1 MTQAAITK
9 RLRDWGKAV
18 RTTAFK
24 FSLLFTLAS
33 SFVTG
38 ISMYTLYRSAEKEIR
53 EQIDSRLLAETTSL
67 RRRFEE
73 RTSIGLYTPVLGII
87 ERVPGDPNITFCV
100 TARSGG
106 TNSVSGYSDN
116 NPFTNGFA
124 TNSPIS
130 APSDGVS
137 TSVDSNVADLIILD
151 SSVADL
157 CRINTADA
165 DNSVG
170 SSMRINLVMRV
181 VVVNTADNR
190 YTLITAYDTTNERKM
205 LRRMLDNTIYVT
217 GFLILIAFI
226 GAFLIGYTIIHSISR
241 ISRTARRIVDGDFAE
256 RVPIRAN
263 DADEMNQLADDLN
276 HMLDRIEAL
285 ITSQRQVTNNI
296 AHDLRSPL
304 NRLRNRMEVAL
315 LDRNS
320 DNKTLRDVIADSV
333 EDAENLLKT
342 FNALLSIAQ
351 VESRA
356 KDDFTHT
363 SLSDI
368 CEDLAELYDVLS
380 EDGEHT
386 FAASIE
392 PGLDIMGNRQLIAQA
407 ITNLLDNAV
416 KYTPSGGNIRLS
428 AEKRGDNILINVAD
442 NGKGIPPDK
451 RDDVLKRFVRLDS
464 ARSTPGNGLGLSLV
478 SAIVALHNGS
488 LTLHDNKPGLRIQIT
503 LPTETAYLRRQHE
516 SQY

>member
-1 MTQAAITK
+1 MTQTAITK

-100 TARSGG
+100 TAKSPPSGSNG
-106 TNSVSGYSDN
+106 L
-116 NPFTNGFA
+116 PFTNRNNNAPA
-124 TNSPIS
+124 TIDTS
-130 APSDGVS
+130 A
-137 TSVDSNVADLIILD
+137 ADLIILD

-157 CRINTADA
+157 CRINPATDP
-165 DNSVG
+165 G
-170 SSMRINLVMRV
+170 SDMRINLVMRV
-181 VVVNTADNR
+181 VIVNTADNR

-205 LRRMLDNTIYVT
+205 LKRMLDNSIYVT
-217 GFLILIAFI
+217 GLLLIASFI
-226 GAFLIGYTIIHSISR
+226 GSFLIGYTIIHSISR
-241 ISRTARRIVDGDFAE
+241 ISRTARRIVDGDFSE
-256 RVPIRAN
+256 RVPTHAN
-263 DADEMNQLADDLN
+263 DADEMSQLADDLN

-304 NRLRNRMEVAL
+304 NRMRNRMEVAL

-320 DNKTLRDVIADSV
+320 EAAALREVIADSV

-342 FNALLSIAQ
+342 FNALLNIAQ

-356 KDDFTHT
+356 KDDFKHE
-363 SLSDI
+363 SLSAI
-368 CEDLAELYDVLS
+368 CDDLAELYDVMT
-380 EDGEHT
+380 EEGEHS
-386 FAASIE
+386 FAAHIE
-392 PGLDIMGNRQLIAQA
+392 RGLDIMGNRQLIAQA

-416 KYTPSGGNIRLS
+416 KYTPSGGHITLS
-428 AEKRGDNILINVAD
+428 AEQRGENIHVSVGDN
-442 NGKGIPPDK
+442 GHGIPPDK
-451 RDDVLKRFVRLDS
+451 RDDVLKRFVRLDR

-488 LTLHDNKPGLRIQIT
+488 LQLHDNKPGLRIEIT
-503 LPTETAYLRRQHE
+503 LPSETAYLRRQNE
-516 SQY
+516 SEF

>member
-1 MTQAAITK
+1 MTQTAITK

-100 TARSGG
+100 TAKSPPSGSNG
-106 TNSVSGYSDN
+106 L
-116 NPFTNGFA
+116 PFTNRNNNAPA
-124 TNSPIS
+124 TIDTS
-130 APSDGVS
+130 A
-137 TSVDSNVADLIILD
+137 ADLIILD

-157 CRINTADA
+157 CRINPATDP
-165 DNSVG
+165 G
-170 SSMRINLVMRV
+170 SDMRINLVMRV
-181 VVVNTADNR
+181 VIVNTADNR

-205 LRRMLDNTIYVT
+205 LKRMLDNSIYVT
-217 GFLILIAFI
+217 GLLLIASFI
-226 GAFLIGYTIIHSISR
+226 GSFLIGYTIIHSISR

-315 LDRNS
+315 LDRSS
-320 DNKTLRDVIADSV
+320 DTKTLRDVIADSV

-392 PGLDIMGNRQLIAQA
+392 PDLDIMGNRQLIAQA

>member
-1 MTQAAITK
+1 MTQTAITK

-18 RTTAFK
+18 KTTAFK

-100 TARSGG
+100 TAKSPPSGSNG
-106 TNSVSGYSDN
+106 L
-116 NPFTNGFA
+116 PFTNRNNNAPA
-124 TNSPIS
+124 TIETS
-130 APSDGVS
+130 A
-137 TSVDSNVADLIILD
+137 ADLIILD

-157 CRINTADA
+157 CRINPATDP
-165 DNSVG
+165 G
-170 SSMRINLVMRV
+170 SDMRINLVMRV
-181 VVVNTADNR
+181 VIVNTADNR

-205 LRRMLDNTIYVT
+205 LKRMLDNSIYVT
-217 GFLILIAFI
+217 GLLLIASFI
-226 GAFLIGYTIIHSISR
+226 GSFLIGYTIIHSISR
-241 ISRTARRIVDGDFAE
+241 ISRTARRIVDGDFSE
-256 RVPIRAN
+256 RVPTRAN
-263 DADEMNQLADDLN
+263 DADEMSQLADDLN

-304 NRLRNRMEVAL
+304 NRMRNRMEVAL

-320 DNKTLRDVIADSV
+320 EAAALREVIADSV

-342 FNALLSIAQ
+342 FNALLNIAQ

-356 KDDFTHT
+356 KDDFKHE
-363 SLSDI
+363 SLSAI
-368 CEDLAELYDVLS
+368 CDDLAELYDVMT
-380 EDGEHT
+380 EEGEHS
-386 FAASIE
+386 FEAHIE
-392 PGLDIMGNRQLIAQA
+392 RGLDIMGNRQLIAQA

-416 KYTPSGGNIRLS
+416 KYTPSGGHITLTAEQRGENIHVS
-428 AEKRGDNILINVAD
+428 VGDN
-442 NGKGIPPDK
+442 GHGIPPDK

-488 LTLHDNKPGLRIQIT
+488 LQLHDNKPGLRIEIT
-503 LPTETAYLRRQHE
+503 LPSETAYLRRQNE
-516 SQY
+516 SEF

>member
-1 MTQAAITK
+1 MTQTAITK

-100 TARSGG
+100 TAKSPPSGSNG
-106 TNSVSGYSDN
+106 L
-116 NPFTNGFA
+116 PFTNRNNNAPA
-124 TNSPIS
+124 TIDTS
-130 APSDGVS
+130 A
-137 TSVDSNVADLIILD
+137 ADLIILD

-157 CRINTADA
+157 CRINPATDP
-165 DNSVG
+165 G
-170 SSMRINLVMRV
+170 SDMRINLVMRV
-181 VVVNTADNR
+181 VIVNTADNR

-205 LRRMLDNTIYVT
+205 LKRMLDNTIYVT
-217 GFLILIAFI
+217 AFLILISFI
-226 GAFLIGYTIIHSISR
+226 GSFLIGYTIIHSISR

-263 DADEMNQLADDLN
+263 DTDEMNQLADDLN

-304 NRLRNRMEVAL
+304 NRMRNRMEVAL

-320 DNKTLRDVIADSV
+320 EAGALREVIADSV

-342 FNALLSIAQ
+342 FNALLNIAQ

-356 KDDFTHT
+356 KDDFKHE
-363 SLSDI
+363 SLSAI
-368 CEDLAELYDVLS
+368 CDDLAELYDVMT
-380 EDGEHT
+380 EEGEHS
-386 FAASIE
+386 FEAHIE
-392 PGLDIMGNRQLIAQA
+392 RGLDIMGNRQLIAQA

-416 KYTPSGGNIRLS
+416 KYTPSGGHITLS
-428 AEKRGDNILINVAD
+428 AEQRGENIHVSVGDN
-442 NGKGIPPDK
+442 GHGIPPDK

-488 LTLHDNKPGLRIQIT
+488 LQLHDNKPGLRIEIT
-503 LPTETAYLRRQHE
+503 LPSETAYLRRQNE
-516 SQY
+516 SAF

>member
-1 MTQAAITK
+1 MTQTAITK

-100 TARSGG
+100 TAKSPPSGSNG
-106 TNSVSGYSDN
+106 L
-116 NPFTNGFA
+116 PFTNRNNNAPA
-124 TNSPIS
+124 TIDTS
-130 APSDGVS
+130 A
-137 TSVDSNVADLIILD
+137 ADLIILD

-157 CRINTADA
+157 CRINPATDP
-165 DNSVG
+165 G
-170 SSMRINLVMRV
+170 SDMRINLVMRV
-181 VVVNTADNR
+181 VIVNTADNR

-205 LRRMLDNTIYVT
+205 LKRMLDNSIYVT
-217 GFLILIAFI
+217 GLLLIASFI
-226 GAFLIGYTIIHSISR
+226 GSFLIGYTIIHSISR
-241 ISRTARRIVDGDFAE
+241 ISRTARRIVDGDFSE
-256 RVPIRAN
+256 RVPTHAN
-263 DADEMNQLADDLN
+263 DADEMSQLADDLN

-304 NRLRNRMEVAL
+304 NRMRNRMEVAL

-320 DNKTLRDVIADSV
+320 EAATLREVIADSV

-342 FNALLSIAQ
+342 FNALLNIAQ

-356 KDDFTHT
+356 KDDFKHE
-363 SLSDI
+363 SLSAI
-368 CEDLAELYDVLS
+368 CDDLAELYDVMT
-380 EDGEHT
+380 EEGEHS
-386 FAASIE
+386 FEAHIE
-392 PGLDIMGNRQLIAQA
+392 RGLDIMGNRQLIAQA

-416 KYTPSGGNIRLS
+416 KYTPSGGHITLTAEQRGENIHVS
-428 AEKRGDNILINVAD
+428 VGDN
-442 NGKGIPPDK
+442 GHGIPPDK

-488 LTLHDNKPGLRIQIT
+488 LQLHDNKPGLRIEIT
-503 LPTETAYLRRQHE
+503 LPSETAYLRRQNE
-516 SQY
+516 SEF

>member
-1 MTQAAITK
+1 MTQTAITK

-100 TARSGG
+100 TAKSPPSGSNG
-106 TNSVSGYSDN
+106 L
-116 NPFTNGFA
+116 PFTNRNNNAPA
-124 TNSPIS
+124 TIDTS
-130 APSDGVS
+130 A
-137 TSVDSNVADLIILD
+137 ADLIILD

-157 CRINTADA
+157 CRINPATDP
-165 DNSVG
+165 G
-170 SSMRINLVMRV
+170 SDMRINLVMRV
-181 VVVNTADNR
+181 VIVNTADNR

-205 LRRMLDNTIYVT
+205 LKRMLDNSIYVT
-217 GFLILIAFI
+217 GLLLIASFI
-226 GAFLIGYTIIHSISR
+226 GSFLIGYTIIHSISR
-241 ISRTARRIVDGDFAE
+241 ISRTARRIVDGDFSE
-256 RVPIRAN
+256 RVPTHAN
-263 DADEMNQLADDLN
+263 DADEMSQLADDLN

-304 NRLRNRMEVAL
+304 NRMRNRMEVAL

-320 DNKTLRDVIADSV
+320 EAGALREVIADSV

-342 FNALLSIAQ
+342 FNALLNIAQ

-356 KDDFTHT
+356 KDDFKHE
-363 SLSDI
+363 SLSAI
-368 CEDLAELYDVLS
+368 CDDLAELYDVMT
-380 EDGEHT
+380 EEGEHS
-386 FAASIE
+386 FEAHIE
-392 PGLDIMGNRQLIAQA
+392 RGLDIMGNRQLIAQA

-416 KYTPSGGNIRLS
+416 KYTPSGGHITLS
-428 AEKRGDNILINVAD
+428 AEQRGENIHVSVGDN
-442 NGKGIPPDK
+442 GHGIPPDK
-451 RDDVLKRFVRLDS
+451 RDEVLKRFVRLDS

-488 LTLHDNKPGLRIQIT
+488 LQLHDNKPGLRIEIT
-503 LPTETAYLRRQHE
+503 LPSETAYLRRQNE
-516 SQY
+516 SEL

>member
-1 MTQAAITK
+1 MTQTAITK

-100 TARSGG
+100 TAKSPPSGSNG
-106 TNSVSGYSDN
+106 L
-116 NPFTNGFA
+116 PFTNRNNNAPA
-124 TNSPIS
+124 TIDTS
-130 APSDGVS
+130 A
-137 TSVDSNVADLIILD
+137 ADLIILD

-157 CRINTADA
+157 CRINPATDP
-165 DNSVG
+165 G
-170 SSMRINLVMRV
+170 SDMRINLVMRV
-181 VVVNTADNR
+181 VIVNTADNR

-205 LRRMLDNTIYVT
+205 LKRMLDNSIYVT
-217 GFLILIAFI
+217 GLLLIASFI
-226 GAFLIGYTIIHSISR
+226 GSFLIGYTIIHSISR
-241 ISRTARRIVDGDFAE
+241 ISRTARRIVDGDFSE
-256 RVPIRAN
+256 RVPTHAN
-263 DADEMNQLADDLN
+263 DADEMSQLADDLN

-304 NRLRNRMEVAL
+304 NRMRNRMEVAL

-320 DNKTLRDVIADSV
+320 EAAALREVIADSV

-342 FNALLSIAQ
+342 FNALLNIAQ

-356 KDDFTHT
+356 KDDFKHE
-363 SLSDI
+363 SLSAI
-368 CEDLAELYDVLS
+368 CDDLAELYDVMT
-380 EDGEHT
+380 EEGEHS
-386 FAASIE
+386 FEAHIE
-392 PGLDIMGNRQLIAQA
+392 RGLDIMGNRQLIAQA

-416 KYTPSGGNIRLS
+416 KYTPSGGHITLTAEQRGENIHVS
-428 AEKRGDNILINVAD
+428 VGDN
-442 NGKGIPPDK
+442 GHGIPPDK
-451 RDDVLKRFVRLDS
+451 RNDVLKRFVRLDS

-488 LTLHDNKPGLRIQIT
+488 LQLHDNKPGLRIEIT
-503 LPTETAYLRRQHE
+503 LPSETAYLRRQNE
-516 SQY
+516 SEF

>member
-1 MTQAAITK
+1 MTQTAITK

-100 TARSGG
+100 TAKSPPSGSNG
-106 TNSVSGYSDN
+106 L
-116 NPFTNGFA
+116 PFTNRNNNAPA
-124 TNSPIS
+124 TIDTS
-130 APSDGVS
+130 A
-137 TSVDSNVADLIILD
+137 ADLIILD

-157 CRINTADA
+157 CRINPATDP
-165 DNSVG
+165 G
-170 SSMRINLVMRV
+170 SDMRINLVMRV
-181 VVVNTADNR
+181 VIVNTADNR

-205 LRRMLDNTIYVT
+205 LKRMLDNTIYVT
-217 GFLILIAFI
+217 AFLILISFI
-226 GAFLIGYTIIHSISR
+226 GSFLIGYTIIHSISR

-263 DADEMNQLADDLN
+263 DTDEMNQLADDLN
-276 HMLDRIEAL
+276 HMLDRIDAL

-304 NRLRNRMEVAL
+304 NRMRNRMEVAL

-320 DNKTLRDVIADSV
+320 EAAALREVIADSV

-342 FNALLSIAQ
+342 FNALLNIAQ

-356 KDDFTHT
+356 KDDFKHE
-363 SLSDI
+363 SLSAI
-368 CEDLAELYDVLS
+368 CDDLAELYDVMT
-380 EDGEHT
+380 EEGEHS
-386 FAASIE
+386 FEAHIE
-392 PGLDIMGNRQLIAQA
+392 RGLDIMGNRQLIAQA

-416 KYTPSGGNIRLS
+416 KYTPSGGHITLTAEQRGENIHVS
-428 AEKRGDNILINVAD
+428 VGDN
-442 NGKGIPPDK
+442 GHGIPPDK

-488 LTLHDNKPGLRIQIT
+488 LQLHDNKPGLRIEIT
-503 LPTETAYLRRQHE
+503 LPSETAYLRRQNE
-516 SQY
+516 SEF

>member
-1 MTQAAITK
+1 MTQTAITK

-100 TARSGG
+100 TAKSPPSGSNG
-106 TNSVSGYSDN
+106 L
-116 NPFTNGFA
+116 PFTGRNTTTPDSFNA
-124 TNSPIS
+124 S
-130 APSDGVS
+130 A
-137 TSVDSNVADLIILD
+137 ADLIILD

-157 CRINTADA
+157 CRINPATDP
-165 DNSVG
+165 G
-170 SSMRINLVMRV
+170 SDMRINLVMRV
-181 VVVNTADNR
+181 VIVNTADNR

-205 LRRMLDNTIYVT
+205 LKRMLDNSIYVT
-217 GFLILIAFI
+217 GLLLIASFI
-226 GAFLIGYTIIHSISR
+226 GSFLIGYTIIHSISR
-241 ISRTARRIVDGDFAE
+241 ISRTARRIVDGDFSE
-256 RVPIRAN
+256 RVPTRAN
-263 DADEMNQLADDLN
+263 DADEMSQLADDLN

-304 NRLRNRMEVAL
+304 NRMRNRMEVAL

-320 DNKTLRDVIADSV
+320 EASALREVIADSV

-342 FNALLSIAQ
+342 FNALLNIAQ

-356 KDDFTHT
+356 KDDFKHE
-363 SLSDI
+363 SLSAI
-368 CEDLAELYDVLS
+368 CDDLAELYDVMT
-380 EDGEHT
+380 EEGEHS
-386 FAASIE
+386 FEAHIE
-392 PGLDIMGNRQLIAQA
+392 RGLDIMGNRQLIAQA

-416 KYTPSGGNIRLS
+416 KYTPSGGHITLTAEQRGENIHVS
-428 AEKRGDNILINVAD
+428 VGDN
-442 NGKGIPPDK
+442 GHGIPPDK
-451 RDDVLKRFVRLDS
+451 RNDVLKRFVRLDS

-488 LTLHDNKPGLRIQIT
+488 LQLHDNKPGLRIEIT
-503 LPTETAYLRRQHE
+503 LPSETAYLRRQNE
-516 SQY
+516 SEF

>member
-1 MTQAAITK
+1 MTQTAITK

-100 TARSGG
+100 TAKSPPSGSNG
-106 TNSVSGYSDN
+106 L
-116 NPFTNGFA
+116 PFTNRNNNAPA
-124 TNSPIS
+124 TIDTS
-130 APSDGVS
+130 A
-137 TSVDSNVADLIILD
+137 ADLIILD

-157 CRINTADA
+157 CRINPATAP
-165 DNSVG
+165 G
-170 SSMRINLVMRV
+170 SDMRINLVMRV
-181 VVVNTADNR
+181 VIVNTADNR

-205 LRRMLDNTIYVT
+205 LKRMLDNSIYVT
-217 GFLILIAFI
+217 GLLLIASFI
-226 GAFLIGYTIIHSISR
+226 GSFLIGYTIIHSISR
-241 ISRTARRIVDGDFAE
+241 ISRTARRIVDGDFSE
-256 RVPIRAN
+256 RVPTHAN
-263 DADEMNQLADDLN
+263 DADEMSQLADDLN

-304 NRLRNRMEVAL
+304 NRMRNRMEVAL

-320 DNKTLRDVIADSV
+320 EAAALREVIADSV

-342 FNALLSIAQ
+342 FNALLNIAQ

-356 KDDFTHT
+356 KDDFKHE
-363 SLSDI
+363 SLSAI
-368 CEDLAELYDVLS
+368 CDDLAELYDVMT
-380 EDGEHT
+380 EEGEHS
-386 FAASIE
+386 FEAHIE
-392 PGLDIMGNRQLIAQA
+392 RGLDIMGNRQLIAQA

-416 KYTPSGGNIRLS
+416 KYTPSGGHITLTAEQRGENIHVS
-428 AEKRGDNILINVAD
+428 VGDN
-442 NGKGIPPDK
+442 GHGIPPDK

-488 LTLHDNKPGLRIQIT
+488 LQLHDNKPGLRIEIT
-503 LPTETAYLRRQHE
+503 LPSETAYLRRQNE
-516 SQY
+516 SEF

>member
-1 MTQAAITK
+1 MTQTAITK

-100 TARSGG
+100 TAKSPPSGSNG
-106 TNSVSGYSDN
+106 L
-116 NPFTNGFA
+116 PFTNRNNNAPA
-124 TNSPIS
+124 TIDTS
-130 APSDGVS
+130 A
-137 TSVDSNVADLIILD
+137 ADLIILD

-157 CRINTADA
+157 CRINPATDP
-165 DNSVG
+165 G
-170 SSMRINLVMRV
+170 SDMRINLVMRV
-181 VVVNTADNR
+181 VIVNTADNR

-205 LRRMLDNTIYVT
+205 LKRMLDNSIYVT
-217 GFLILIAFI
+217 GLLLIASFI
-226 GAFLIGYTIIHSISR
+226 GSFLIGYTIIHSISR
-241 ISRTARRIVDGDFAE
+241 ISRTARRIVDGDFSE
-256 RVPIRAN
+256 RVPPRAN
-263 DADEMNQLADDLN
+263 DADEMSQLADDLN

-304 NRLRNRMEVAL
+304 NRMRNRMEVAL

-320 DNKTLRDVIADSV
+320 EAGALREVIADSV

-342 FNALLSIAQ
+342 FNALLNIAQ

-356 KDDFTHT
+356 KDDFKHE
-363 SLSDI
+363 SLSAI
-368 CEDLAELYDVLS
+368 CDDLAELYDVMT
-380 EDGEHT
+380 EEGEHS
-386 FAASIE
+386 FEAHIE
-392 PGLDIMGNRQLIAQA
+392 RGLDIMGNRQLIAQA

-416 KYTPSGGNIRLS
+416 KYTPSGGHITLTAEQRGENIHVS
-428 AEKRGDNILINVAD
+428 VSD
-442 NGKGIPPDK
+442 NGHGIPPDK

-488 LTLHDNKPGLRIQIT
+488 LQLHDNKPGLRIEIT
-503 LPTETAYLRRQHE
+503 LPSETAWLRRQNE
-516 SQY
+516 SEF

>member
-1 MTQAAITK
+1 MTQTAITK

-18 RTTAFK
+18 KTTAFK

-100 TARSGG
+100 TAKSPPSGSNG
-106 TNSVSGYSDN
+106 L
-116 NPFTNGFA
+116 PFTNRNNNAPA
-124 TNSPIS
+124 TIDTS
-130 APSDGVS
+130 A
-137 TSVDSNVADLIILD
+137 ADLIILD

-157 CRINTADA
+157 CRINPATDP
-165 DNSVG
+165 G
-170 SSMRINLVMRV
+170 SDMRINLVMRV
-181 VVVNTADNR
+181 VIVNTADNR

-205 LRRMLDNTIYVT
+205 LKRMLDNSIYVT
-217 GFLILIAFI
+217 GLLLIASFI
-226 GAFLIGYTIIHSISR
+226 GSFLIGYTIIHSISR
-241 ISRTARRIVDGDFAE
+241 ISRTARRIVDGDFSE
-256 RVPIRAN
+256 RVPTHAN
-263 DADEMNQLADDLN
+263 DADEMSQLADDLN

-304 NRLRNRMEVAL
+304 NRMRNRMEVAL

-320 DNKTLRDVIADSV
+320 EAAALREVIADSV

-342 FNALLSIAQ
+342 FNALLNIAQ

-356 KDDFTHT
+356 KDDFKHE
-363 SLSDI
+363 SLSAI
-368 CEDLAELYDVLS
+368 CDDLAELYDVMT
-380 EDGEHT
+380 EEGEHS
-386 FAASIE
+386 FEAHIE
-392 PGLDIMGNRQLIAQA
+392 RGLDIMGNRQLIAQA

-416 KYTPSGGNIRLS
+416 KYTPSGGHITLTAEQRGENIHVS
-428 AEKRGDNILINVAD
+428 VGDN
-442 NGKGIPPDK
+442 GHGIPPDK

-488 LTLHDNKPGLRIQIT
+488 LQLHDNKPGLRIEIT
-503 LPTETAYLRRQHE
+503 LPSETAYLRRQNE
-516 SQY
+516 SEF

>member
-1 MTQAAITK
+1 MTQTAITK

-100 TARSGG
+100 TAKSPPSGSNG
-106 TNSVSGYSDN
+106 L
-116 NPFTNGFA
+116 PFTNRNNNAPA
-124 TNSPIS
+124 TIDTS
-130 APSDGVS
+130 A
-137 TSVDSNVADLIILD
+137 ADLIILD

-157 CRINTADA
+157 CRINPATDP
-165 DNSVG
+165 G
-170 SSMRINLVMRV
+170 SDMRINLVMRV
-181 VVVNTADNR
+181 VIVNTADNR

-205 LRRMLDNTIYVT
+205 LKRMLDNSIYVT
-217 GFLILIAFI
+217 GLLLIASFI
-226 GAFLIGYTIIHSISR
+226 GSFLIGYTIIHSISR
-241 ISRTARRIVDGDFAE
+241 ISRTARRIVDGDFSE
-256 RVPIRAN
+256 RVPTHAN
-263 DADEMNQLADDLN
+263 DADEMSQLADDLN

-304 NRLRNRMEVAL
+304 NRMRNRMGVAL

-320 DNKTLRDVIADSV
+320 EAAALREVIADSV

-342 FNALLSIAQ
+342 FNALLNIAQ

-356 KDDFTHT
+356 KDDFKHE
-363 SLSDI
+363 SLSAI
-368 CEDLAELYDVLS
+368 CDDLAELYDVMT
-380 EDGEHT
+380 EEGEHS
-386 FAASIE
+386 FAAHIE
-392 PGLDIMGNRQLIAQA
+392 RGLDIMGNRQLIAQA

-416 KYTPSGGNIRLS
+416 KYTPSGGHITLTAEQRGENIHVS
-428 AEKRGDNILINVAD
+428 VGDN
-442 NGKGIPPDK
+442 GHGIPPDK
-451 RDDVLKRFVRLDS
+451 RDEVLKRFVRLDS

-488 LTLHDNKPGLRIQIT
+488 LQLHDNKPGLRIEIT
-503 LPTETAYLRRQHE
+503 LPSETAYLRRQNE
-516 SQY
+516 SEF

>member
-1 MTQAAITK
+1 MTQTAITK

-100 TARSGG
+100 TAKSPPSGSNG
-106 TNSVSGYSDN
+106 L
-116 NPFTNGFA
+116 PFTGRNTTTPDSFNA
-124 TNSPIS
+124 S
-130 APSDGVS
+130 A
-137 TSVDSNVADLIILD
+137 ADLIILD

-157 CRINTADA
+157 CRINPATDP
-165 DNSVG
+165 G
-170 SSMRINLVMRV
+170 SDMRINLVMRV
-181 VVVNTADNR
+181 VIVNTADNR

-205 LRRMLDNTIYVT
+205 LKRMLDNSIYVT
-217 GFLILIAFI
+217 GLLLIASFI
-226 GAFLIGYTIIHSISR
+226 GSFLIGYTIIHSISR
-241 ISRTARRIVDGDFAE
+241 ISRTARRIVDGDFSE
-256 RVPIRAN
+256 RVPTHAN
-263 DADEMNQLADDLN
+263 DADEMSQLADDLN

-304 NRLRNRMEVAL
+304 NRMRNRMEVAL

-320 DNKTLRDVIADSV
+320 EAAALREVIADSV

-342 FNALLSIAQ
+342 FNALLNIAQ

-356 KDDFTHT
+356 KDDFKHE
-363 SLSDI
+363 SLSAI
-368 CEDLAELYDVLS
+368 CDDLAELYDVMT
-380 EDGEHT
+380 EEGEHS
-386 FAASIE
+386 FAAHIE
-392 PGLDIMGNRQLIAQA
+392 RGLDIMGNRQLIAQA

-416 KYTPSGGNIRLS
+416 KYTPSGGHITLTAEQRGENIHVS
-428 AEKRGDNILINVAD
+428 VGDN
-442 NGKGIPPDK
+442 GHGIPPDK

-488 LTLHDNKPGLRIQIT
+488 LQLHDNKPGLRIEIT
-503 LPTETAYLRRQHE
+503 LPSETAYLRRQNE
-516 SQY
+516 SEF

>member
-1 MTQAAITK
+1 MTQTAITK

-100 TARSGG
+100 TAKSPPSGSNG
-106 TNSVSGYSDN
+106 L
-116 NPFTNGFA
+116 PFTNRNNNAPA
-124 TNSPIS
+124 TIDTS
-130 APSDGVS
+130 A
-137 TSVDSNVADLIILD
+137 ADLIILD

-157 CRINTADA
+157 CRINPATDP
-165 DNSVG
+165 G
-170 SSMRINLVMRV
+170 SDMRINLVMRV
-181 VVVNTADNR
+181 VIVNTADNR

-205 LRRMLDNTIYVT
+205 LKRMLDNSIYVT
-217 GFLILIAFI
+217 GLLLIASFI
-226 GAFLIGYTIIHSISR
+226 GSFLIGYTIIHSISR
-241 ISRTARRIVDGDFAE
+241 ISRTARRIVDGDFSE
-256 RVPIRAN
+256 RVPTHAN
-263 DADEMNQLADDLN
+263 DADEMSQLADDLN

-304 NRLRNRMEVAL
+304 NRMRNRMEVAL

-320 DNKTLRDVIADSV
+320 EAGALREVIADSV

-342 FNALLSIAQ
+342 FNALLNIAQ

-356 KDDFTHT
+356 KDDFKHE
-363 SLSDI
+363 SLSAI
-368 CEDLAELYDVLS
+368 CDDLAELYDVMT
-380 EDGEHT
+380 EEGEHS
-386 FAASIE
+386 FAAHIE
-392 PGLDIMGNRQLIAQA
+392 RGLDIMGNRQLIAQA

-416 KYTPSGGNIRLS
+416 KYTPSGGHITLTAVQRGENIHVS
-428 AEKRGDNILINVAD
+428 VGDN
-442 NGKGIPPDK
+442 GHGIPPDK
-451 RDDVLKRFVRLDS
+451 RDEVLKRFVRLDS

-488 LTLHDNKPGLRIQIT
+488 LQLHDNKPGLRIEIT
-503 LPTETAYLRRQHE
+503 LPSETAYLRRQNE
-516 SQY
+516 SEF

>member
-1 MTQAAITK
+1 MTQTAITK

-100 TARSGG
+100 TAKSPPSGSNG
-106 TNSVSGYSDN
+106 L
-116 NPFTNGFA
+116 PFTNRNNNAPA
-124 TNSPIS
+124 TIDTS
-130 APSDGVS
+130 A
-137 TSVDSNVADLIILD
+137 ADLIILD

-157 CRINTADA
+157 CRINPATDP
-165 DNSVG
+165 G
-170 SSMRINLVMRV
+170 SDMRINLVMRV
-181 VVVNTADNR
+181 VIVNTADNR

-205 LRRMLDNTIYVT
+205 LKRMLDNTIYVT
-217 GFLILIAFI
+217 AFLILISFI
-226 GAFLIGYTIIHSISR
+226 GSFLIGYTIIHSISR

-263 DADEMNQLADDLN
+263 DTDEMNQLADDLN

-304 NRLRNRMEVAL
+304 NRMRNRMEVAL

-320 DNKTLRDVIADSV
+320 GVGELREVIADSV

-342 FNALLSIAQ
+342 FNALLNIAQ

-356 KDDFTHT
+356 KDDFKHE
-363 SLSDI
+363 SLSAI
-368 CEDLAELYDVLS
+368 CDDLAELYDVMT
-380 EDGEHT
+380 EEGEHS
-386 FAASIE
+386 FAAHIE
-392 PGLDIMGNRQLIAQA
+392 RGLDIMGNRQLIAQA

-416 KYTPSGGNIRLS
+416 KYTPSGGHITLTAEQRGENIHVS
-428 AEKRGDNILINVAD
+428 VGDN
-442 NGKGIPPDK
+442 GHGIPPDK

-488 LTLHDNKPGLRIQIT
+488 LQLHDNKPGLRIEIT
-503 LPTETAYLRRQHE
+503 LPSETAYLRRQNE
-516 SQY
+516 SEF

>member
-1 MTQAAITK
+1 MTQTAITK

-100 TARSGG
+100 TAKSPPSGSNG
-106 TNSVSGYSDN
+106 L
-116 NPFTNGFA
+116 PFTNRNNNAPA
-124 TNSPIS
+124 TIDTS
-130 APSDGVS
+130 A
-137 TSVDSNVADLIILD
+137 ADLIILD

-157 CRINTADA
+157 CRINPATDP
-165 DNSVG
+165 G
-170 SSMRINLVMRV
+170 SDMRINLVMRV
-181 VVVNTADNR
+181 VIVNTADNR

-205 LRRMLDNTIYVT
+205 LKRMLDNSIYVT
-217 GFLILIAFI
+217 GLLLIASFI
-226 GAFLIGYTIIHSISR
+226 GSFLIGYIIIHSISR
-241 ISRTARRIVDGDFAE
+241 ISRTARRIVDGDFSE
-256 RVPIRAN
+256 RILTRAT
-263 DADEMNQLADDLN
+263 DADEMSQLAGDLN

-304 NRLRNRMEVAL
+304 NRMRNRMEVAL

-320 DNKTLRDVIADSV
+320 EAAALREVIADSV

-342 FNALLSIAQ
+342 FNALLNIAQ

-356 KDDFTHT
+356 KDDFKHE
-363 SLSDI
+363 SLSAI
-368 CEDLAELYDVLS
+368 CDDLAELYDVMT
-380 EDGEHT
+380 EEGEHS
-386 FAASIE
+386 FDAHIE
-392 PGLDIMGNRQLIAQA
+392 RGLDIMGNRQLIAQA

-416 KYTPSGGNIRLS
+416 KYTPSGGHITLTAEQRGENIHVS
-428 AEKRGDNILINVAD
+428 VSD
-442 NGKGIPPDK
+442 NGHGIPPDK

-488 LTLHDNKPGLRIQIT
+488 LQLHDNKPGLRIEIT
-503 LPTETAYLRRQHE
+503 LPSETAWLRRQNE
-516 SQY
+516 SEF

>member
-1 MTQAAITK
+1 MTQTAITK

-100 TARSGG
+100 TAKSPPSGSNG
-106 TNSVSGYSDN
+106 L
-116 NPFTNGFA
+116 PFTNRNNNAPA
-124 TNSPIS
+124 TIDTS
-130 APSDGVS
+130 A
-137 TSVDSNVADLIILD
+137 ADLIILD

-157 CRINTADA
+157 CRINPATDP
-165 DNSVG
+165 G
-170 SSMRINLVMRV
+170 SDMRINLVMRV
-181 VVVNTADNR
+181 VIVNTADNR

-205 LRRMLDNTIYVT
+205 LKRMLDNSIYVT
-217 GFLILIAFI
+217 GLLLIASFI
-226 GAFLIGYTIIHSISR
+226 GSFLIGYTIIHSSSR
-241 ISRTARRIVDGDFAE
+241 ISRTARRIVDGDFSE
-256 RVPIRAN
+256 RVPTHAN
-263 DADEMNQLADDLN
+263 DADEMSQLADDLN

-304 NRLRNRMEVAL
+304 NRMRNRMEVAL

-320 DNKTLRDVIADSV
+320 EAAALREVIADSV

-342 FNALLSIAQ
+342 FNALLNIAQ

-356 KDDFTHT
+356 KDDFKHE
-363 SLSDI
+363 SLSAI
-368 CEDLAELYDVLS
+368 CDDLAELYDVMT
-380 EDGEHT
+380 EEGEHS
-386 FAASIE
+386 FEAHIE
-392 PGLDIMGNRQLIAQA
+392 RGLDIMGNRQLIAQA

-416 KYTPSGGNIRLS
+416 KYTPSGGHITLTAEQHGENIHVS
-428 AEKRGDNILINVAD
+428 VGDN
-442 NGKGIPPDK
+442 GHGIPPDQ

-488 LTLHDNKPGLRIQIT
+488 LQLHDNKPGLRIEIT
-503 LPTETAYLRRQHE
+503 LPSETAYLRRQNE
-516 SQY
+516 SEF

>member
-1 MTQAAITK
+1 MTQTAITK
-9 RLRDWGKAV
+9 RLRAWGKAV

-100 TARSGG
+100 TAKSPPSGSNG
-106 TNSVSGYSDN
+106 L
-116 NPFTNGFA
+116 PFTNRNNNAPA
-124 TNSPIS
+124 TIDTS
-130 APSDGVS
+130 A
-137 TSVDSNVADLIILD
+137 ADLIILD

-157 CRINTADA
+157 CRINPATDP
-165 DNSVG
+165 G
-170 SSMRINLVMRV
+170 SDMRINLVMRV
-181 VVVNTADNR
+181 VIVNTADNR

-205 LRRMLDNTIYVT
+205 LKRMLDNSIYVT
-217 GFLILIAFI
+217 GLLLIASFI
-226 GAFLIGYTIIHSISR
+226 GSFLIGYTIIHSISR
-241 ISRTARRIVDGDFAE
+241 ISRTARRIVDGDFSE
-256 RVPIRAN
+256 RVPTHAN
-263 DADEMNQLADDLN
+263 DADEMSQLADDLN

-304 NRLRNRMEVAL
+304 NRMRNRMEVAL

-320 DNKTLRDVIADSV
+320 EAAALREVIADSV
-333 EDAENLLKT
+333 EDAEILLKT
-342 FNALLSIAQ
+342 FNALLNIAQ

-356 KDDFTHT
+356 KDDFKHE
-363 SLSDI
+363 SLSAI
-368 CEDLAELYDVLS
+368 CDDLAELYDVMT
-380 EDGEHT
+380 EEGEHS
-386 FAASIE
+386 FAAHIE
-392 PGLDIMGNRQLIAQA
+392 RGLDIMGNRQLIAQA

-416 KYTPSGGNIRLS
+416 KYTPSGGHITLTAEQRGENIHVS
-428 AEKRGDNILINVAD
+428 VGDN
-442 NGKGIPPDK
+442 GHGIPPDK

-488 LTLHDNKPGLRIQIT
+488 LQLHDNKPGLRIEIT
-503 LPTETAYLRRQHE
+503 LPSETAYLRRQNE
-516 SQY
+516 SEF

>member
-1 MTQAAITK
+1 MTQTAITK

-100 TARSGG
+100 TAKSPPSGSNG
-106 TNSVSGYSDN
+106 L
-116 NPFTNGFA
+116 PFTNRNNNAPA
-124 TNSPIS
+124 TIDTS
-130 APSDGVS
+130 A
-137 TSVDSNVADLIILD
+137 ADLIILD

-157 CRINTADA
+157 CRINPATDP
-165 DNSVG
+165 G
-170 SSMRINLVMRV
+170 SDMRINLVMRV
-181 VVVNTADNR
+181 VIVNTADNR

-205 LRRMLDNTIYVT
+205 LKRMLDNTIYIT
-217 GFLILIAFI
+217 AFLILISFI
-226 GAFLIGYTIIHSISR
+226 GSFLIGYTIIHSISR

-263 DADEMNQLADDLN
+263 DTDEMNQLADDLN

-304 NRLRNRMEVAL
+304 NRMRNRMEVAL

-320 DNKTLRDVIADSV
+320 EAAALREVIADSV

-342 FNALLSIAQ
+342 FNALLNIAQ

-356 KDDFTHT
+356 KDDFKHE
-363 SLSDI
+363 SLSAI
-368 CEDLAELYDVLS
+368 CDDLAELYDVMT
-380 EDGEHT
+380 EEGEHS
-386 FAASIE
+386 FAAHIE
-392 PGLDIMGNRQLIAQA
+392 RGLDIMGNRQLIAQA

-416 KYTPSGGNIRLS
+416 KYTPSGGHITLTAEQRGENIHVS
-428 AEKRGDNILINVAD
+428 VGDN
-442 NGKGIPPDK
+442 GHGIPPDK

-488 LTLHDNKPGLRIQIT
+488 LQLHDNKPGLRIEIT
-503 LPTETAYLRRQHE
+503 LPSETAYLRRQNE
-516 SQY
+516 SEF

>member
-1 MTQAAITK
+1 MTQTAITK

-100 TARSGG
+100 TAKSPPSGSNG
-106 TNSVSGYSDN
+106 L
-116 NPFTNGFA
+116 PFTNRNNNAPA
-124 TNSPIS
+124 TIDTS
-130 APSDGVS
+130 A
-137 TSVDSNVADLIILD
+137 ADLIILD

-157 CRINTADA
+157 CRINPATDP
-165 DNSVG
+165 G
-170 SSMRINLVMRV
+170 SDMRINLVMRV
-181 VVVNTADNR
+181 VIVNTADNR

-205 LRRMLDNTIYVT
+205 LKRMLDNSIYVT
-217 GFLILIAFI
+217 GLLLIASFI
-226 GAFLIGYTIIHSISR
+226 GSFLIGYTIIHSISR

-263 DADEMNQLADDLN
+263 DTDEMNQLADDLN

-304 NRLRNRMEVAL
+304 NRMRNRMEVAL

-320 DNKTLRDVIADSV
+320 EAAALREVIADSV

-342 FNALLSIAQ
+342 FNALLNIAQ

-356 KDDFTHT
+356 KDDFKHE
-363 SLSDI
+363 SLSAI
-368 CEDLAELYDVLS
+368 CDDLAELYDVMT
-380 EDGEHT
+380 EEGEHS
-386 FAASIE
+386 FEAHIE
-392 PGLDIMGNRQLIAQA
+392 RGLDIMGNRQLIAQA

-416 KYTPSGGNIRLS
+416 KYTPSGGHITLTAEQRGENIHVS
-428 AEKRGDNILINVAD
+428 VGDN
-442 NGKGIPPDK
+442 GHGIPPDK

-488 LTLHDNKPGLRIQIT
+488 LQLHDNKPGLRIEIT
-503 LPTETAYLRRQHE
+503 LPSETAWLRRQNE
-516 SQY
+516 SEF

>member
-1 MTQAAITK
+1 MTQTAITK

-100 TARSGG
+100 TAKSPPSGSNG
-106 TNSVSGYSDN
+106 L
-116 NPFTNGFA
+116 PFTNRNNNAPA
-124 TNSPIS
+124 TIDTS
-130 APSDGVS
+130 A
-137 TSVDSNVADLIILD
+137 ADLIILD

-157 CRINTADA
+157 CRINPATDP
-165 DNSVG
+165 G
-170 SSMRINLVMRV
+170 SDMRINLVMRV
-181 VVVNTADNR
+181 VIVNTADNR

-205 LRRMLDNTIYVT
+205 LKRMLDNSIYVT
-217 GFLILIAFI
+217 GLLLIASFI
-226 GAFLIGYTIIHSISR
+226 GSFLIGYTIIHSISR
-241 ISRTARRIVDGDFAE
+241 ISRTARRIVDGDFSE
-256 RVPIRAN
+256 RVPTHAN
-263 DADEMNQLADDLN
+263 DADEMSQLADDLN

-304 NRLRNRMEVAL
+304 NRMRNRMEVAL

-320 DNKTLRDVIADSV
+320 EAAALREVIADSV
-333 EDAENLLKT
+333 ADAETLLKT
-342 FNALLSIAQ
+342 FNALLNIAQ

-356 KDDFTHT
+356 KDDFKHE
-363 SLSDI
+363 SLSAI
-368 CEDLAELYDVLS
+368 CDDLAELYDVMT
-380 EDGEHT
+380 EEGEHS
-386 FAASIE
+386 FAAHIE
-392 PGLDIMGNRQLIAQA
+392 RGLDIMGNRQLIAQA

-416 KYTPSGGNIRLS
+416 KYTPSGGHITLTAEQRGENIHVS
-428 AEKRGDNILINVAD
+428 VGDN
-442 NGKGIPPDK
+442 GHGIPPDK

-488 LTLHDNKPGLRIQIT
+488 LQLHDNKPGLRIEIT
-503 LPTETAYLRRQHE
+503 LPSETAYLRRQNE
-516 SQY
+516 SAF

>member
-1 MTQAAITK
+1 MTQTAITK

-100 TARSGG
+100 TAKSPPSGSNG
-106 TNSVSGYSDN
+106 L
-116 NPFTNGFA
+116 PFTNRNNNAPA
-124 TNSPIS
+124 TIDTS
-130 APSDGVS
+130 A
-137 TSVDSNVADLIILD
+137 ADLIILD

-157 CRINTADA
+157 CRINPATDP
-165 DNSVG
+165 G
-170 SSMRINLVMRV
+170 SDMRINLVMRV
-181 VVVNTADNR
+181 VIVNTADNR

-205 LRRMLDNTIYVT
+205 LKRMLDNSIYVT
-217 GFLILIAFI
+217 GLLLIASFI
-226 GAFLIGYTIIHSISR
+226 GSFLIGYTIIHSISR
-241 ISRTARRIVDGDFAE
+241 ISRTARRIVDGDFSE
-256 RVPIRAN
+256 RVPTHAN
-263 DADEMNQLADDLN
+263 DADEMSQLADDLN

-304 NRLRNRMEVAL
+304 NRMRNRMEVAL

-320 DNKTLRDVIADSV
+320 EAASLREVIADSV

-342 FNALLSIAQ
+342 FNALLNIAQ

-356 KDDFTHT
+356 KDDFKHE
-363 SLSDI
+363 SLSAI
-368 CEDLAELYDVLS
+368 CDDLAELYDVMT
-380 EDGEHT
+380 EEGEHS
-386 FAASIE
+386 FEAHIE
-392 PGLDIMGNRQLIAQA
+392 RGLDIMGNRQLIAQA

-416 KYTPSGGNIRLS
+416 KYTPSGGHITLS
-428 AEKRGDNILINVAD
+428 AEQRGENIHVSVGDN
-442 NGKGIPPDK
+442 GHGIPPDK

-488 LTLHDNKPGLRIQIT
+488 LQLHDNKPGLRIEIT
-503 LPTETAYLRRQHE
+503 LPSETAYLRRQNE
-516 SQY
+516 SEF

>member
-1 MTQAAITK
+1 MTQTAITK

-100 TARSGG
+100 TAKPQPQGSGSNG
-106 TNSVSGYSDN
+106 L
-116 NPFTNGFA
+116 PFTSRRNNDPAAFD
-124 TNSPIS
+124 SS
-130 APSDGVS
+130 A
-137 TSVDSNVADLIILD
+137 ADLIILD

-157 CRINTADA
+157 CRLNPGNPTDG
-165 DNSVG
+165 DL
-170 SSMRINLVMRV
+170 RLNLVMRV
-181 VVVNTADNR
+181 VIVNTADNR

-205 LRRMLDNTIYVT
+205 LKRMLDNTIYVT
-217 GFLILIAFI
+217 AFLILISFI
-226 GAFLIGYTIIHSISR
+226 GSFLIGYTIIHSISR

-263 DADEMNQLADDLN
+263 DTDEMNQL
-276 HMLDRIEAL
+276 
-285 ITSQRQVTNNI
+285 

-320 DNKTLRDVIADSV
+320 SVGELREVIADSV

-342 FNALLSIAQ
+342 FNALLNIAQ

-356 KDDFTHT
+356 KDDFKHE
-363 SLSDI
+363 SLSAI
-368 CEDLAELYDVLS
+368 CDDLAELYDVMT
-380 EDGEHT
+380 EEGEHS
-386 FAASIE
+386 FEAHIE
-392 PGLDIMGNRQLIAQA
+392 RGLDIMGNRQLIAQA

-416 KYTPSGGNIRLS
+416 KYTPSGGHITLTAEQRGENIHVS
-428 AEKRGDNILINVAD
+428 VGDN
-442 NGKGIPPDK
+442 GHGIPPDK

-488 LTLHDNKPGLRIQIT
+488 LQLHDNKPGLRIEIT
-503 LPTETAYLRRQHE
+503 LPSETAYLRRQNE
-516 SQY
+516 SAF

>member
-1 MTQAAITK
+1 MTQTAITK

-100 TARSGG
+100 TAKSPPSGSNG
-106 TNSVSGYSDN
+106 L
-116 NPFTNGFA
+116 PFTNRNNNAPA
-124 TNSPIS
+124 TIDTS
-130 APSDGVS
+130 A
-137 TSVDSNVADLIILD
+137 ADLIILD

-157 CRINTADA
+157 CRINPATDP
-165 DNSVG
+165 G
-170 SSMRINLVMRV
+170 SDMRINLVMRV
-181 VVVNTADNR
+181 VIVNTADNR

-205 LRRMLDNTIYVT
+205 LKRMLDNSIYVT
-217 GFLILIAFI
+217 GLLLLASFI
-226 GAFLIGYTIIHSISR
+226 GSFLIGYTIIHSFSR
-241 ISRTARRIVDGDFAE
+241 ISRTARRIVDGDFSE
-256 RVPIRAN
+256 RVPTHAN
-263 DADEMNQLADDLN
+263 DADEMSQLADDLN

-304 NRLRNRMEVAL
+304 NRMRNRMEVAL

-320 DNKTLRDVIADSV
+320 EAAALREVIADSV

-342 FNALLSIAQ
+342 FNALLNIAQ

-356 KDDFTHT
+356 KDDFKHE
-363 SLSDI
+363 SLSAI
-368 CEDLAELYDVLS
+368 CDDLAELYDVMT
-380 EDGEHT
+380 EEGEHS
-386 FAASIE
+386 FAAHIE
-392 PGLDIMGNRQLIAQA
+392 RGLDIMGNRQLIAQA

-416 KYTPSGGNIRLS
+416 KYTPSGGHITLTAEQRGENIHVS
-428 AEKRGDNILINVAD
+428 VGDN
-442 NGKGIPPDK
+442 GHGIPPDK

-488 LTLHDNKPGLRIQIT
+488 LQLHDNKPGLRIEIT
-503 LPTETAYLRRQHE
+503 LPSETAYLRRQNE
-516 SQY
+516 SEF

>member
-1 MTQAAITK
+1 MTQTAITK

-100 TARSGG
+100 TAKSPPSGSNG
-106 TNSVSGYSDN
+106 L
-116 NPFTNGFA
+116 PFTNRNNNAPA
-124 TNSPIS
+124 TIDTS
-130 APSDGVS
+130 A
-137 TSVDSNVADLIILD
+137 ADLIILD

-157 CRINTADA
+157 CRINPATDP
-165 DNSVG
+165 G
-170 SSMRINLVMRV
+170 SDMRINLVMRV
-181 VVVNTADNR
+181 VIVNTADNR

-205 LRRMLDNTIYVT
+205 LKRMLDNSIYVT
-217 GFLILIAFI
+217 GLLLIASFI
-226 GAFLIGYTIIHSISR
+226 GSFLIGYTIIHSISR
-241 ISRTARRIVDGDFAE
+241 ISRTARRIVDGDFSE
-256 RVPIRAN
+256 RVPTHAN
-263 DADEMNQLADDLN
+263 DADEMSQLADDLN

-304 NRLRNRMEVAL
+304 NRMRNRMEVAL

-320 DNKTLRDVIADSV
+320 EAAALREVIADSV

-342 FNALLSIAQ
+342 FNALLNIAQ

-356 KDDFTHT
+356 KDDFKHE
-363 SLSDI
+363 SLSAI
-368 CEDLAELYDVLS
+368 CDDLAELYDVMT
-380 EDGEHT
+380 EEGEHS
-386 FAASIE
+386 FAAHIE
-392 PGLDIMGNRQLIAQA
+392 RGLDIMGNRQLIAQA

-416 KYTPSGGNIRLS
+416 KYTPSGGHITLTAVQRGENIHVS
-428 AEKRGDNILINVAD
+428 VGDN
-442 NGKGIPPDK
+442 GHGIPPDK

-488 LTLHDNKPGLRIQIT
+488 LQLHDNKPGLRIEIT
-503 LPTETAYLRRQHE
+503 LPSETAYLRRQNE
-516 SQY
+516 SEF

>member
-1 MTQAAITK
+1 MTQTAITK

-100 TARSGG
+100 TAKSPPSGSNG
-106 TNSVSGYSDN
+106 L
-116 NPFTNGFA
+116 PFTNRNNNAPA
-124 TNSPIS
+124 TIDTS
-130 APSDGVS
+130 A
-137 TSVDSNVADLIILD
+137 ADLIILD

-157 CRINTADA
+157 CRINPATDP
-165 DNSVG
+165 G
-170 SSMRINLVMRV
+170 SDMRINLVMRV
-181 VVVNTADNR
+181 VIVNTADNR

-205 LRRMLDNTIYVT
+205 LKRMLDNSIYVT
-217 GFLILIAFI
+217 GLLLIASFI
-226 GAFLIGYTIIHSISR
+226 GSFLIGYTIIHSISR
-241 ISRTARRIVDGDFAE
+241 ISRTARRIVDGDFSE
-256 RVPIRAN
+256 RVPTRAN
-263 DADEMNQLADDLN
+263 DADEMSQLADDLN

-304 NRLRNRMEVAL
+304 NRMRNRMEVAL

-320 DNKTLRDVIADSV
+320 EAGALREVIADSV

-342 FNALLSIAQ
+342 FNALLNIAQ

-356 KDDFTHT
+356 KDDFKHE
-363 SLSDI
+363 SLSAI
-368 CEDLAELYDVLS
+368 CDDLAELYDVMT
-380 EDGEHT
+380 EEGEHS
-386 FAASIE
+386 FEAHIE
-392 PGLDIMGNRQLIAQA
+392 RGLDIMGNRQLIAQA

-416 KYTPSGGNIRLS
+416 KYTPSGGHITLS
-428 AEKRGDNILINVAD
+428 AEQRGENIHVSVGDN
-442 NGKGIPPDK
+442 GHGIPPDK

-488 LTLHDNKPGLRIQIT
+488 LQLHDNKPGLRIEIT
-503 LPTETAYLRRQHE
+503 LPSETAYLRRQNE
-516 SQY
+516 SEF

>member
-1 MTQAAITK
+1 MTQTAITK

-100 TARSGG
+100 TAKSPPSGSNG
-106 TNSVSGYSDN
+106 L
-116 NPFTNGFA
+116 PFTNRNNNAPA
-124 TNSPIS
+124 TIDTS
-130 APSDGVS
+130 A
-137 TSVDSNVADLIILD
+137 ADLIILD

-157 CRINTADA
+157 CRINPATDP
-165 DNSVG
+165 G
-170 SSMRINLVMRV
+170 SDMRINLVMRV
-181 VVVNTADNR
+181 VIVNTADNR

-205 LRRMLDNTIYVT
+205 LKRMLDNTIYVT
-217 GFLILIAFI
+217 AFLILISFI
-226 GAFLIGYTIIHSISR
+226 GSFLIGYTIIHSISR

-263 DADEMNQLADDLN
+263 DTDEMNQLADDLN

-304 NRLRNRMEVAL
+304 NRMRNRMEVAL
-315 LDRNS
+315 LDSNS
-320 DNKTLRDVIADSV
+320 EAGALREVIADSV
-333 EDAENLLKT
+333 ADAENLLKT
-342 FNALLSIAQ
+342 FNALLNIAQ

-356 KDDFTHT
+356 KDDFKHE
-363 SLSDI
+363 SLSAI
-368 CEDLAELYDVLS
+368 CDDLAELYDVMT
-380 EDGEHT
+380 EEGEHS
-386 FAASIE
+386 FEAHIE
-392 PGLDIMGNRQLIAQA
+392 RGLDIMGNRQLIAQA

-416 KYTPSGGNIRLS
+416 KYTPSGGHITLTAEQRGENIHVS
-428 AEKRGDNILINVAD
+428 VGDN
-442 NGKGIPPDK
+442 GHGIPPDK

-488 LTLHDNKPGLRIQIT
+488 LQLHDNKPGLRIEIT
-503 LPTETAYLRRQHE
+503 LPSETAYLRRQNE
-516 SQY
+516 SAF

>member
-1 MTQAAITK
+1 MTQTAITK

-100 TARSGG
+100 TAKSPPSGSNG
-106 TNSVSGYSDN
+106 L
-116 NPFTNGFA
+116 PFTNRNNNAPA
-124 TNSPIS
+124 TIETS
-130 APSDGVS
+130 A
-137 TSVDSNVADLIILD
+137 ADLIILD

-157 CRINTADA
+157 CRINPATDP
-165 DNSVG
+165 G
-170 SSMRINLVMRV
+170 SDMRINLVMRV
-181 VVVNTADNR
+181 VIVNTADNR

-205 LRRMLDNTIYVT
+205 LKRMLDNSIYVT
-217 GFLILIAFI
+217 GLLLIASFI
-226 GAFLIGYTIIHSISR
+226 GSFLIGYTIIHSISR
-241 ISRTARRIVDGDFAE
+241 ISRTARRIVDGDFSE
-256 RVPIRAN
+256 RVPTHAN
-263 DADEMNQLADDLN
+263 DADEMSQLADDLN

-304 NRLRNRMEVAL
+304 NRMRNRMEVAL

-320 DNKTLRDVIADSV
+320 EAAALREVIADSV

-342 FNALLSIAQ
+342 FNALLNIAQ

-356 KDDFTHT
+356 KDDFKHE
-363 SLSDI
+363 SLSAI
-368 CEDLAELYDVLS
+368 CDDLAELYDVMT
-380 EDGEHT
+380 EEGEHS
-386 FAASIE
+386 FAAHIE
-392 PGLDIMGNRQLIAQA
+392 RGLDIMGNRQLIAQA

-416 KYTPSGGNIRLS
+416 KYTPSGGHITLTAEQRGENIHVS
-428 AEKRGDNILINVAD
+428 VGDN
-442 NGKGIPPDK
+442 GHGIPPDK
-451 RDDVLKRFVRLDS
+451 RNDVLKRFVRLDS

-488 LTLHDNKPGLRIQIT
+488 LQLHDNKPGLRIEIT
-503 LPTETAYLRRQHE
+503 LPSETAYLRRQNE
-516 SQY
+516 SEF

>member
-1 MTQAAITK
+1 MTQTAITK

-53 EQIDSRLLAETTSL
+53 EQIDSRLLAEPTSL

-100 TARSGG
+100 TAKSPPSGSNG
-106 TNSVSGYSDN
+106 L
-116 NPFTNGFA
+116 PFTNRNNNAPA
-124 TNSPIS
+124 TIDTS
-130 APSDGVS
+130 A
-137 TSVDSNVADLIILD
+137 ADLIILD

-157 CRINTADA
+157 CRINPATDP
-165 DNSVG
+165 G
-170 SSMRINLVMRV
+170 SDTRINLVMRV
-181 VVVNTADNR
+181 VIVNTADNR

-205 LRRMLDNTIYVT
+205 LKRMLDNTIYVT
-217 GFLILIAFI
+217 AFLILISFI
-226 GAFLIGYTIIHSISR
+226 GSFLIGYTIIHSISR

-263 DADEMNQLADDLN
+263 DTDEMNQLADDLN

-304 NRLRNRMEVAL
+304 NRMRNRMEVAL

-320 DNKTLRDVIADSV
+320 EAAALREVIADSV

-342 FNALLSIAQ
+342 FNALLNIAQ

-356 KDDFTHT
+356 KDDFKHE
-363 SLSDI
+363 SLSAI
-368 CEDLAELYDVLS
+368 CDDLAELYDVMT
-380 EDGEHT
+380 EEGEHS
-386 FAASIE
+386 FEAHIE
-392 PGLDIMGNRQLIAQA
+392 RGLDIMGNRQLIAQA

-416 KYTPSGGNIRLS
+416 KYTPSGGHITLS
-428 AEKRGDNILINVAD
+428 AEQRGENIHVSVGDN
-442 NGKGIPPDK
+442 GHGIPPDK

-488 LTLHDNKPGLRIQIT
+488 LQLHDNKPGLRIEIT
-503 LPTETAYLRRQHE
+503 LPSETAYLRRQNE
-516 SQY
+516 SAF

>member
-1 MTQAAITK
+1 MTQTAITK

-100 TARSGG
+100 TAKSPPSGSNG
-106 TNSVSGYSDN
+106 L
-116 NPFTNGFA
+116 PFTNRNNNAPA
-124 TNSPIS
+124 TIDTS
-130 APSDGVS
+130 A
-137 TSVDSNVADLIILD
+137 ADLIILD

-157 CRINTADA
+157 CRINPVTDP
-165 DNSVG
+165 G
-170 SSMRINLVMRV
+170 SDMRINLVMRV
-181 VVVNTADNR
+181 VIVNTADNR

-205 LRRMLDNTIYVT
+205 LKRMLDNTIYVT
-217 GFLILIAFI
+217 AFLILISFI
-226 GAFLIGYTIIHSISR
+226 GSFLIGYTIIHSISR

-263 DADEMNQLADDLN
+263 DTDEMNQLADDLN

-304 NRLRNRMEVAL
+304 NRMRNRMEVAL

-320 DNKTLRDVIADSV
+320 EAGALREVIADSV

-342 FNALLSIAQ
+342 FNALLNIAQ

-356 KDDFTHT
+356 KDDFKHE
-363 SLSDI
+363 SLSAI
-368 CEDLAELYDVLS
+368 CDDLAELYDVMT
-380 EDGEHT
+380 EEGEHS
-386 FAASIE
+386 FEAHIE
-392 PGLDIMGNRQLIAQA
+392 RGLDIMGNRQLIAQA

-416 KYTPSGGNIRLS
+416 KYTPSGGHITLTAEQRGENIHVS
-428 AEKRGDNILINVAD
+428 VGDN
-442 NGKGIPPDK
+442 GHGIPPDK

-488 LTLHDNKPGLRIQIT
+488 LQLHDNKPGLRIEIT
-503 LPTETAYLRRQHE
+503 LPSETAYLRRQNE
-516 SQY
+516 SEF

>member
-1 MTQAAITK
+1 MTQTAITK
-9 RLRDWGKAV
+9 RLHDWGKAV

-100 TARSGG
+100 TAKSPPSGSNG
-106 TNSVSGYSDN
+106 L
-116 NPFTNGFA
+116 PFTNRNNNAPA
-124 TNSPIS
+124 TIDTS
-130 APSDGVS
+130 A
-137 TSVDSNVADLIILD
+137 ADLIILD

-157 CRINTADA
+157 CRINPATDP
-165 DNSVG
+165 G
-170 SSMRINLVMRV
+170 SDMRINLVMRV
-181 VVVNTADNR
+181 VIVNTADNR

-205 LRRMLDNTIYVT
+205 LKRMLDNSIYVT
-217 GFLILIAFI
+217 GLLLIASFI
-226 GAFLIGYTIIHSISR
+226 GSFLIGYTIIHSISR
-241 ISRTARRIVDGDFAE
+241 ISRTARRIVDGDFSE
-256 RVPIRAN
+256 RVPPHAN
-263 DADEMNQLADDLN
+263 DADEMSQLADDLN

-304 NRLRNRMEVAL
+304 NRMRNRMEVAL

-320 DNKTLRDVIADSV
+320 EAAALREVIADSV

-342 FNALLSIAQ
+342 FNALLNIAQ

-356 KDDFTHT
+356 KDDFKHE
-363 SLSDI
+363 SLSAI
-368 CEDLAELYDVLS
+368 CDDLAELYDVMT
-380 EDGEHT
+380 EEGEHS
-386 FAASIE
+386 FAAHIE
-392 PGLDIMGNRQLIAQA
+392 RGLDIMGNRQLIAQA

-416 KYTPSGGNIRLS
+416 KYTPSGGHITLTAEQRGENIHVS
-428 AEKRGDNILINVAD
+428 VGDN
-442 NGKGIPPDK
+442 GHGIPPDK

-488 LTLHDNKPGLRIQIT
+488 LQLHDNKPGLRIEIT
-503 LPTETAYLRRQHE
+503 LPSETAYLRRQNE
-516 SQY
+516 SEF

>member
-1 MTQAAITK
+1 MTQTAITK

-100 TARSGG
+100 TAKSPPSGSNG
-106 TNSVSGYSDN
+106 L
-116 NPFTNGFA
+116 PFTNRNNNAPA
-124 TNSPIS
+124 TIDTS
-130 APSDGVS
+130 A
-137 TSVDSNVADLIILD
+137 ADLIILD

-157 CRINTADA
+157 CRINPATDP
-165 DNSVG
+165 G
-170 SSMRINLVMRV
+170 SDMRINLVMRV
-181 VVVNTADNR
+181 VIVNTADNR

-205 LRRMLDNTIYVT
+205 LKRMLDNTIYVT
-217 GFLILIAFI
+217 AFLILISFI
-226 GAFLIGYTIIHSISR
+226 GSFLIGYTIIHSISR

-263 DADEMNQLADDLN
+263 DTDEMNQLADDLN

-304 NRLRNRMEVAL
+304 NRMRNRMEVAL

-320 DNKTLRDVIADSV
+320 EAGALREVIADSV

-342 FNALLSIAQ
+342 FNALLNIAQ

-356 KDDFTHT
+356 KDDFKHE
-363 SLSDI
+363 SLSAI
-368 CEDLAELYDVLS
+368 CDDLAELYDVMT
-380 EDGEHT
+380 EEGEHS
-386 FAASIE
+386 FEAHIE
-392 PGLDIMGNRQLIAQA
+392 RGLDIMGNRQLIAQA

-416 KYTPSGGNIRLS
+416 KYTPSGGHITLTAEQRGENIHVS
-428 AEKRGDNILINVAD
+428 VSD
-442 NGKGIPPDK
+442 NGHGIPPDK

-488 LTLHDNKPGLRIQIT
+488 LQLHDNKPGLRIEIT
-503 LPTETAYLRRQHE
+503 LPSETAYLRRQNE
-516 SQY
+516 SEF

>member
-1 MTQAAITK
+1 MTQTAITK

-100 TARSGG
+100 TAKSPPSGSNG
-106 TNSVSGYSDN
+106 L
-116 NPFTNGFA
+116 PFTNRNNNAPA
-124 TNSPIS
+124 TIDTS
-130 APSDGVS
+130 A
-137 TSVDSNVADLIILD
+137 ADLIILD

-157 CRINTADA
+157 CRINPATDP
-165 DNSVG
+165 G
-170 SSMRINLVMRV
+170 SDMRINLVMRV
-181 VVVNTADNR
+181 VIVNTADNR

-205 LRRMLDNTIYVT
+205 LKRMLDNTIYVT
-217 GFLILIAFI
+217 AFLILISFI
-226 GAFLIGYTIIHSISR
+226 GSFLIGYTIIHSISR

-263 DADEMNQLADDLN
+263 DTDEMNQLADDLN

-304 NRLRNRMEVAL
+304 NRMRNRMEVAL

-320 DNKTLRDVIADSV
+320 EAAALREVIADSV

-342 FNALLSIAQ
+342 FNALLNIAQ

-356 KDDFTHT
+356 KDDFKHE
-363 SLSDI
+363 SLSAI
-368 CEDLAELYDVLS
+368 CDDLAELYDVMT
-380 EDGEHT
+380 EEGEHS
-386 FAASIE
+386 FEAHIE
-392 PGLDIMGNRQLIAQA
+392 RGLDIMGNRQLIAQA

-416 KYTPSGGNIRLS
+416 KYTPSGGHITLS
-428 AEKRGDNILINVAD
+428 AEQRGENIHVSVGDN
-442 NGKGIPPDK
+442 GHGIPPDK

-488 LTLHDNKPGLRIQIT
+488 LQLHDNKPGLRIEIT
-503 LPTETAYLRRQHE
+503 LPSETAYLRRQNE
-516 SQY
+516 SEF

>member
-100 TARSGG
+100 TAKPQASG
-106 TNSVSGYSDN
+106 SGSN
-116 NPFTNGFA
+116 GLPFTSRRNEQTA
-124 TNSPIS
+124 
-130 APSDGVS
+130 VLE
-137 TSVDSNVADLIILD
+137 SNAADLIILD

-157 CRINTADA
+157 CRLNPGNPTDG
-165 DNSVG
+165 D
-170 SSMRINLVMRV
+170 MRINLVMRV
-181 VVVNTADNR
+181 VIVNTADNR
-190 YTLITAYDTTNERKM
+190 YTLITAYDTSNERKM
-205 LRRMLDNTIYVT
+205 LKRMLNNSIYVT
-217 GFLILIAFI
+217 GLLLIASFI
-226 GAFLIGYTIIHSISR
+226 GSFLIGFIIIHSIAR
-241 ISRTARRIVDGDFAE
+241 ISRTARRIVDGDFSE
-256 RVPIRAN
+256 RILTRAT
-263 DADEMNQLADDLN
+263 DADEMSQLAGDLN

-304 NRLRNRMEVAL
+304 NRMRNRMEVAL

-320 DNKTLRDVIADSV
+320 GVGELREVIADSV

-342 FNALLSIAQ
+342 FNALLNIAQ

-356 KDDFTHT
+356 KDDFKHE
-363 SLSDI
+363 SLSAI
-368 CEDLAELYDVLS
+368 CDDLAELYDVMT
-380 EDGEHT
+380 EEGEHS
-386 FAASIE
+386 FEAHIE
-392 PGLDIMGNRQLIAQA
+392 RGLDIMGNRQLIAQA

-416 KYTPSGGNIRLS
+416 KYTPSGGHITLTAEQRGENIHVS
-428 AEKRGDNILINVAD
+428 VGDN
-442 NGKGIPPDK
+442 GHGIPPDK
-451 RDDVLKRFVRLDS
+451 RDEVLKRFVRLDS

-488 LTLHDNKPGLRIQIT
+488 LQLHDNKPGLRIEIT
-503 LPTETAYLRRQHE
+503 LPSETAYLRRQNE
-516 SQY
+516 SEL

>member
-33 SFVTG
+33 SFVTAV
-38 ISMYTLYRSAEKEIR
+38 SMYTLYRSAEKEIR

-100 TARSGG
+100 TARSSTGNNG
-106 TNSVSGYSDN
+106 NN

-124 TNSPIS
+124 SNSPIIATDSQPVSMDS
-130 APSDGVS
+130 AG
-137 TSVDSNVADLIILD
+137 ADLIILD

-157 CRINTADA
+157 CRINASDA

-170 SSMRINLVMRV
+170 NLRINLVMRV
-181 VVVNTADNR
+181 VIVNTADNR
-190 YTLITAYDTTNERKM
+190 YTLITAYDTTNEQKM

-217 GFLILIAFI
+217 AFLILIAFI
-226 GAFLIGYTIIHSISR
+226 GSFLIGYNIIHSISR
-241 ISRTARRIVDGDFAE
+241 ISRTARRIVDGDFGE
-256 RVPIRAN
+256 RVPTRAN

-276 HMLDRIEAL
+276 HMLDRIETL

-320 DNKTLRDVIADSV
+320 DTKTLRDVIADSV

-363 SLSDI
+363 SLSAI

-386 FAASIE
+386 FAAEIE
-392 PGLDIMGNRQLIAQA
+392 PDLDIMGNRQLIAQA

>member
-1 MTQAAITK
+1 MTQTAITK

-100 TARSGG
+100 TAKSPPSGSNG
-106 TNSVSGYSDN
+106 L
-116 NPFTNGFA
+116 PFTNRNNNAPA
-124 TNSPIS
+124 TIDTS
-130 APSDGVS
+130 A
-137 TSVDSNVADLIILD
+137 ADLIILD

-157 CRINTADA
+157 CRINPATDP
-165 DNSVG
+165 G
-170 SSMRINLVMRV
+170 SDMRINLVMRV
-181 VVVNTADNR
+181 VIVNTADNR

-205 LRRMLDNTIYVT
+205 LKRMLDNSIYVT
-217 GFLILIAFI
+217 GLLLIASFI
-226 GAFLIGYTIIHSISR
+226 GSFLIGYTIIHSISR
-241 ISRTARRIVDGDFAE
+241 ISRTARRIVDGDFSE
-256 RVPIRAN
+256 RVPTHAN
-263 DADEMNQLADDLN
+263 DADEMSQLADDLN

-304 NRLRNRMEVAL
+304 NRMRNRMEVAL

-320 DNKTLRDVIADSV
+320 EAAALREVIADSV

-342 FNALLSIAQ
+342 FNALLNIAQ

-356 KDDFTHT
+356 KDDFKHE
-363 SLSDI
+363 SLSAI
-368 CEDLAELYDVLS
+368 CDDLAELYDVMT
-380 EDGEHT
+380 EEGEHS
-386 FAASIE
+386 FAAHIE
-392 PGLDIMGNRQLIAQA
+392 RGLDIMGNRQLIAQA

-416 KYTPSGGNIRLS
+416 KYTPNGGHITLTAEQRGENIHVS
-428 AEKRGDNILINVAD
+428 VGDN
-442 NGKGIPPDK
+442 GHGIPPDK

-488 LTLHDNKPGLRIQIT
+488 LQLHDNKPGLRIEIT
-503 LPTETAYLRRQHE
+503 LPSETAYLRRQNE
-516 SQY
+516 SAF

>member
-1 MTQAAITK
+1 MTQTAITK

-100 TARSGG
+100 TAKSPPSGSNG
-106 TNSVSGYSDN
+106 L
-116 NPFTNGFA
+116 PFTNRNNNAPA
-124 TNSPIS
+124 TIDTS
-130 APSDGVS
+130 A
-137 TSVDSNVADLIILD
+137 ADLIILD

-157 CRINTADA
+157 CRINPATDP
-165 DNSVG
+165 G
-170 SSMRINLVMRV
+170 SDMRINLVMRV
-181 VVVNTADNR
+181 VIVNTADNR

-205 LRRMLDNTIYVT
+205 LKRMLDNTIYVT
-217 GFLILIAFI
+217 AFLILISFI
-226 GAFLIGYTIIHSISR
+226 GSFLIGYTIIHSISR

-263 DADEMNQLADDLN
+263 DTDEMNQLADDLN

-304 NRLRNRMEVAL
+304 NRMRNRMEVAL

-320 DNKTLRDVIADSV
+320 EAAALREVIADSV

-342 FNALLSIAQ
+342 FNALLNIAQ

-356 KDDFTHT
+356 KDDFKHE
-363 SLSDI
+363 SLSAI
-368 CEDLAELYDVLS
+368 CDDLAELYDVMT
-380 EDGEHT
+380 EEGEHS
-386 FAASIE
+386 FAAHIE
-392 PGLDIMGNRQLIAQA
+392 RGLDIMGNRQLIAQA

-416 KYTPSGGNIRLS
+416 KYTPSGGHITLTAEQRGENIHVS
-428 AEKRGDNILINVAD
+428 VGDN
-442 NGKGIPPDK
+442 GHGIPPDK

-488 LTLHDNKPGLRIQIT
+488 LQLHDNKPGLRIEIT
-503 LPTETAYLRRQHE
+503 LPSETAYLRRQNE
-516 SQY
+516 SEF

>member
-1 MTQAAITK
+1 MTQTAITK

-100 TARSGG
+100 TAKSPPSGSNG
-106 TNSVSGYSDN
+106 L
-116 NPFTNGFA
+116 PFTNRNNNAPA
-124 TNSPIS
+124 TIDTS
-130 APSDGVS
+130 A
-137 TSVDSNVADLIILD
+137 ADLIILD

-157 CRINTADA
+157 CRINPATDP
-165 DNSVG
+165 G
-170 SSMRINLVMRV
+170 SDMRINLVMRV
-181 VVVNTADNR
+181 VIVNTADNR

-205 LRRMLDNTIYVT
+205 LKRMLDNSIYVT
-217 GFLILIAFI
+217 GLLLIASFI
-226 GAFLIGYTIIHSISR
+226 GSFLIGYTIIHSISR
-241 ISRTARRIVDGDFAE
+241 ISRTARRIVDGDFSE
-256 RVPIRAN
+256 RVPTRAN
-263 DADEMNQLADDLN
+263 DADEMSQLADDLN

-304 NRLRNRMEVAL
+304 NRMRNRMEVAL

-320 DNKTLRDVIADSV
+320 EAGALREVIADSV

-342 FNALLSIAQ
+342 FNALLNIAQ

-356 KDDFTHT
+356 KDDFKHE
-363 SLSDI
+363 SLSAI
-368 CEDLAELYDVLS
+368 CDDLAELYDVMT
-380 EDGEHT
+380 EEGEHS
-386 FAASIE
+386 FAAHIE
-392 PGLDIMGNRQLIAQA
+392 RGLDIMGNRQLIAQA

-416 KYTPSGGNIRLS
+416 KYTPSGGHITLTAEQRGENIHVS
-428 AEKRGDNILINVAD
+428 VGDN
-442 NGKGIPPDK
+442 GHGIPPDK

-488 LTLHDNKPGLRIQIT
+488 LQLHDNKPGLRIEIT
-503 LPTETAYLRRQHE
+503 LPSETAYLRRQNE
-516 SQY
+516 SEF